1 LDLAAGK
8 RVKIAQVTPYD
19 FHHPG
24 GVSEHIGQLRNEFTK
39 LGHEVVVLAPR
50 SKSGGLEVSDG
61 FYGIGRTVS
70 IPGNGSR
77 VRLTFDVTL
86 YAAVKELMRKEQFD
100 VVHFH
105 EPLTP
110 VLPYMVLLNS
120 KSVNVA
126 TFHAARDTNPW
137 YATFKP
143 YMSFVLG
150 RVDAK
155 ICVSEPAR
163 ENIVEHFDGP
173 FQIVPNGIDVSR
185 YNGGVE
191 RFPWANDGRPRIL
204 FVGRFDE
211 TRKGFKYLLRAMPLV
226 RQQFPGA
233 RLVVVGTG
241 DRDKFDS
248 TIEREQIQGVDFV
261 GFVPR
266 EELPRYYASCDI
278 FCAPS
283 IARESFGI
291 VLLEAMASGKPV
303 VATSIPGYESVMTNQ
318 REGLMVEPKNPSALA
333 VALVR
338 LLADRDL
345 RCKLAANGR
354 ATAET
359 YAWPKVAQR
368 VLDVYAQAAES
379 AANAPWRKS

>member
-1 LDLAAGK
+1 
-8 RVKIAQVTPYD
+8 VKIAQVTPYD

-24 GVSEHIGQLRNEFTK
+24 GVSEHIGHLRDEFTK
-39 LGHEVVVLAPR
+39 LGHTVVVMAPR
-50 SKSGGLEVSDG
+50 SQKGGLEVEPG

-86 YAAVKELMRKEQFD
+86 YAAVKDLMRREQFD

-105 EPLTP
+105 EPLAP

-120 KSVNVA
+120 KAVNVA

-173 FQIVPNGIDVSR
+173 FEIVPNGINIRQFHED
-185 YNGGVE
+185 VE
-191 RFPWANDGRPRIL
+191 RLPWADDGRPRIL

-211 TRKGFKYLLRAMPLV
+211 TRKGFKYLLRAMPMI
-226 RQQFPGA
+226 RKQFPGV
-233 RLVVVGTG
+233 RLVVVGMG
-241 DRDKFDS
+241 DREKFDNV
-248 TIEREQIQGVDFV
+248 IAREQIQGVDFV

-291 VLLEAMASGKPV
+291 VLLEAMASRKPV
-303 VATSIPGYESVMTNQ
+303 VATTIPGYLTVMANE
-318 REGLMVEPKNPSALA
+318 REGLMVEPRDPTALA

-338 LLADRDL
+338 LLADDEL
-345 RCKLAANGR
+345 RNRLGTRGR
-354 ATAET
+354 ATAEGYSWT
-359 YAWPKVAQR
+359 EVAQR
-368 VLDVYAQAAES
+368 VMRVYDQAARH
-379 AANAPWRKS
+379 AALTSWRTS